1 MKNVLKVCIVVLL
14 TINLSAQDLAM
25 NTNTKAGVFE
35 FETETIDYGTI
46 EQNTNGNRIFTF
58 RNVGSSPIIINKVK
72 ASCGCT
78 VPTKPNQPIMPGKT
92 GEISVK
98 YATNRL
104 GSFSKSITITSNAS
118 EAKKMIRVKGKVV
131 KIAQ

>member
-1 MKNVLKVCIVVLL
+1 MKNLLKVCIVVLF

-25 NTNTKAGVFE
+25 NTNSKVGVFE

-46 EQNTNGNRIFTF
+46 EQNTDGNRIFTF
-58 RNVGSSPIIINKVK
+58 KNVGNAPIIISKVK

-78 VPTKPNQPIMPGKT
+78 VPTKPNQPIMPGET

-104 GSFSKSITITSNAS
+104 GAFSKTITVSSNAN
-118 EAKKMIRVKGKVV
+118 EVKKMIRVKGKVV
-131 KIAQ
+131 KPAQ